1 MPTDGKK
8 LLAKIR
14 EKKCGRERVRRQKM
28 QMLEKVKQS
37 PNTMFFFACFVPSG
51 GSKSRF
57 AKATGAQPSGGCTA
71 IIEMRDQ
78 ELYLVVARTDLENKS
93 MSGTILAVEASK
105 K

>member
-1 MPTDGKK
+1 MRKRKGQKTEDADAREGKTV
-8 LLAKIR
+8 AKHY
-14 EKKCGRERVRRQKM
+14 VF
-28 QMLEKVKQS
+28 
-37 PNTMFFFACFVPSG
+37 FFFACFVPSG

-78 ELYLVVARTDLENKS
+78 ELYLVVARTDLEKKI